1 MNRLT
6 ALRSALANLYPT
18 QDDAQRVVADA
29 GLNLA
34 YIRFSDKA
42 INNWNNIL
50 LEAEKHDCLDA
61 LLEVVLQEYSANP
74 ALLKAIQMVDAANPQ
89 RSTAAPNTSTIYN
102 VNTGGGTFVAGD
114 VNTGSD
120 FIGRDQHNPH
130 QKSN

>member
-74 ALLKAIQMVDAANPQ
+74 ALLKAIQMVDAAILN
-89 RSTAAPNTSTIYN
+89 
-102 VNTGGGTFVAGD
+102 
-114 VNTGSD
+114 
-120 FIGRDQHNPH
+120 DQLLH
-130 QKSN
+130 QTHRQFTMSILGVEPSLPAM